1 MTLSHR
7 HNGARVFLM
16 RKRRGQI
23 IDGVVL
29 IDKPVDCSS
38 NHALQ
43 RVKRLIDAQKAGHT
57 GTLDPFATGLLIC
70 CLGKATKIA
79 GRMLDADKQYVATLK
94 FGQET
99 DSGDLT
105 GEIVVDVGDD
115 YVAPEHAAVEATLK
129 QFLGTIEQVPPM
141 TSALKHKGKPLYHYA
156 RQGIEIERPPRQVQ
170 IHDLS
175 LLDYDGHT
183 ATVSV
188 DCSKGTYI
196 RTLAQDIGRVLG
208 VHAHLVAL
216 KRTRIGPFSLIDA
229 WSIPGLE
236 ALPNVQ
242 DAVLATHTLPEPYR
256 LEVISQSLS
265 DS

>member
-1 MTLSHR
+1 
-7 HNGARVFLM
+7 M

-29 IDKPVDCSS
+29 IDKPAECSS

-79 GRMLDADKQYVATLK
+79 GRMLDADKQYVARLK

-105 GEIVVDVGDD
+105 GEVVVDLGSN
-115 YVAPEHAAVEATLK
+115 YVAPERSAIEATLK

-141 TSALKHKGKPLYHYA
+141 TSALKHKGKPMYFYA
-156 RQGIEIERPPRQVQ
+156 RQGIEIERPPRQIQ
-170 IHDLS
+170 IHEMS
-175 LLDYDGHT
+175 LLEYDGT
-183 ATVSV
+183 VATISV

-196 RTLAQDIGRVLG
+196 RTLAQDIGRALG

-216 KRTRIGPFSLIDA
+216 NRTRIGPFRLTDA
-229 WSIPGLE
+229 WSMSAIE